1 MRVLAAVNRFLAAL
15 LPGMLLV
22 LPVNAQVDSQ
32 RDFPEVY
39 VDVTISAALYQDQ
52 LPASIATLEADLAD
66 AFVRHIDELGGLDF
80 IVWKPGPAP
89 TETGHHRLVIDI
101 EGIQRTLG
109 DEIRARMYAFVA
121 GTQLVDLGKADFDGR
136 IHCNPIVFDAIDEKY
151 AQDPARLTVEIDRWM
166 EGHLTDTFGAVLTR
180 KFLGHIPLALITSP
194 SPLFEF
200 DAGTNVL
207 PIPIR
212 YSAYFPE
219 DTTQF
224 RASFTSSFA
233 GVATQGRMLLRPTGA
248 LSEPGFADDILVAIS
263 CSGAGQRCFEYPNLE
278 LDPDDAVADQWTT
291 IRSVLSNTHLKEMQL
306 FMVKYSRRPFMHTA
320 GGLITE
326 ETPGGM

>member
-1 MRVLAAVNRFLAAL
+1 MRVLAAVNRFLTGL
-15 LPGMLLV
+15 LPGILLA
-22 LPVNAQVDSQ
+22 LPVHAQVDSQ

-52 LPASIATLEADLAD
+52 LPASIPTLEADLAEV
-66 AFVRHIDELGGLDF
+66 FVRHIDELGGLDF

-89 TETGHHRLVIDI
+89 SETGHHRLVIDI
-101 EGIQRTLG
+101 EGISRTLG
-109 DEIRARMYAFVA
+109 DEIRAHFFAFVA
-121 GTQLVDLGKADFDGR
+121 GTELIDLGKADFDGR
-136 IHCNPIVFDAIDEKY
+136 IHCNPIVFDAIDEKF

-194 SPLFEF
+194 NPLFDF
-200 DAGTNVL
+200 DAGTNLL

-233 GVATQGRMLLRPTGA
+233 GVATQGRMLLRPTGT
-248 LSEPGFADDILVAIS
+248 LSAPGFADDILVAIS
-263 CSGAGQRCFEYPNLE
+263 CSGDGQRCFEYPNLE

>member
-1 MRVLAAVNRFLAAL
+1 MLPGILFL
-15 LPGMLLV
+15 LPV
-22 LPVNAQVDSQ
+22 HAQDDAPG
-32 RDFPEVY
+32 DFPEVY
-39 VDVTISAALYQDQ
+39 VEVKISAALYQDQ
-52 LPASIATLEADLAD
+52 LPASIATLEFDLAE
-66 AFVRHIDELGGLDF
+66 AFVQHIDELGGLDF
-80 IVWKPGPAP
+80 IVWKTGPAP
-89 TETGHHRLVIDI
+89 TETSHHRLIIDI

-109 DEIRARMYAFVA
+109 DEIRAHVYAFVA
-121 GTQLVDLGKADFDGR
+121 GTELLDLGKADFDGR
-136 IHCNPIVFDAIDEKY
+136 IHCNPIVFDAIDEKFS
-151 AQDPARLTVEIDRWM
+151 QDPTRLTAEIERWM

-194 SPLFEF
+194 SPLFDF

-248 LSEPGFADDILVAIS
+248 LSAPGFADDILVAIS
-263 CSGAGQRCFEYPNLE
+263 CSGDGQRCFEYPNIE
-278 LDPDDAVADQWTT
+278 LDPGDAVADQWQT

>member
-22 LPVNAQVDSQ
+22 LPVKAQG
-32 RDFPEVY
+32 DFPEVY

-66 AFVRHIDELGGLDF
+66 AFVRHIDKLRGLEF
-80 IVWKPGPAP
+80 IVWKTGPAP
-89 TETGHHRLVIDI
+89 TDTGHHRLVVEF

-109 DEIRARMYAFVA
+109 DEIRARIYAFVA

-136 IHCNPIVFDAIDEKY
+136 IHCNPIVFDAIDEKF
-151 AQDPARLTVEIDRWM
+151 AQDPARLSAEIDRWV

-278 LDPDDAVADQWTT
+278 LDPDDAVADQWPT